1 MSVRIDEIETLVGKL
16 EALPD
21 AEARSTAL
29 ALVQSLMDMH
39 AAAFERVLELS
50 DSAPFIDRLAGD
62 ELVGSLLLLYGL
74 HPEPVENRVESA
86 LERVRPY
93 LASHGGSV
101 ALLHVTD
108 GIVHLR
114 LDGTCHDCPSSS
126 VTLKLAVEDAIFEA
140 APEVREV
147 VADSTPLALP
157 SNEGL
162 VCEPFSPVSEP
173 FSPP

>member
-1 MSVRIDEIETLVGKL
+1 VSVRIDEIERLIGKL
-16 EALPD
+16 ETLQD
-21 AEARSTAL
+21 AEARATAL

-39 AAAFERVLELS
+39 AEAFERVLELG
-50 DSAPFIDRLAGD
+50 DSAAVVDRLASD

-74 HPEPVENRVESA
+74 HPEPVESRVEAA

-93 LASHGGSV
+93 LRSHGGSV

-114 LDGTCHDCPSSS
+114 LDGTCHDCPSSAL
-126 VTLKLAVEDAIFEA
+126 TLKLAVEDAVFEA

-147 VADSTPLALP
+147 VADGLAAVVAEAAP
-157 SNEGL
+157 GPCY
-162 VCEPFSPVSEP
+162 VPAGVSPA
-173 FSPP
+173 